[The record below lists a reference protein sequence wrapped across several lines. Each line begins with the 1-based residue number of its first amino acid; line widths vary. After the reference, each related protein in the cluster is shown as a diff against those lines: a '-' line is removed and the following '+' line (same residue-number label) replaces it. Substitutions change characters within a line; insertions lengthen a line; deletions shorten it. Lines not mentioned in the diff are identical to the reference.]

1 MQKNFNSLGLMS
13 GTSGDGVD
21 ASLIKSDGID
31 LFQVVKNKYYEYDS
45 VVFKTFHLL
54 KDQIS
59 NFKDLSKLSNE
70 LKDLERK
77 ITLFHAKIIKDFEE
91 ENDDFLV
98 GFHGQTIYHNSK
110 EKISMQLGDGKLLSQ
125 LTKKKIIFNFRKN
138 DILNGGE
145 GAPLTP
151 IFHQL
156 LATQKKNKIT
166 GLYS

>member
-59 NFKDLSKLSNE
+59 NLKIYLSYLMN
-70 LKDLERK
+70 
-77 ITLFHAKIIKDFEE
+77 
-91 ENDDFLV
+91 
-98 GFHGQTIYHNSK
+98 
-110 EKISMQLGDGKLLSQ
+110 
-125 LTKKKIIFNFRKN
+125 
-138 DILNGGE
+138 
-145 GAPLTP
+145 
-151 IFHQL
+151 
-156 LATQKKNKIT
+156 
-166 GLYS
+166 